1 LDESEFF
8 YHRIK
13 INCVDYQSRTHCLCV
28 SNDQSTN
35 FPLERYLDIIVKGCE
50 YYQVRSKYIN
60 QLKDEQ
66 PVIPRKQPDSLQSF
80 TDVPPDVY
88 YSRNGKILEHTGLP
102 SADHPDYEFQ
112 RNFYKFSKQ
121 KLTGQEVTTVMAK
134 VLYEPLYRLPSN
146 DEDICDEH
154 RARLEDHHY
163 NQLAGSQNKIH
174 WTSSATG

>member
-1 LDESEFF
+1 MN
-8 YHRIK
+8 I
-13 INCVDYQSRTHCLCV
+13 
-28 SNDQSTN
+28 NDQSTN

-60 QLKDEQ
+60 HLKDEQ
-66 PVIPRKQPDSLQSF
+66 PMIPRKQPDSLQSF

-88 YSRNGKILEHTGLP
+88 YSRDDLQKHNGNDPSLPLWICMNGKILEHTGLP

-112 RNFYKFSKQ
+112 RNFYKFSKL

-134 VLYEPLYRLPSN
+134 VLYEPLYKLPSN

-154 RARLEDHHY
+154 RAGLEDHHY
-163 NQLAGSQNKIH
+163 NQLAGAQNKIH